1 MCLSTAYKT
10 SEPDSIIMEYVSK
23 IEVEGNLITLTDVV
37 GDTKTVEGTIKMVD
51 LTGGVVKINCYGRV
65 DLQAGIELAAQ
76 AVIDDGGDRCALG
89 RSILLHSNTICSS
102 DHLQ

>member
-23 IEVEGNLITLTDVV
+23 IEVDGSLITLTDVL

-51 LTGGVVKINCYGRV
+51 LTGGVVKINC
-65 DLQAGIELAAQ
+65 
-76 AVIDDGGDRCALG
+76 
-89 RSILLHSNTICSS
+89 
-102 DHLQ
+102 